1 MRMAK
6 KNYMQTVSMYLQ
18 TELENWEIPNVLL
31 TAQW

>member
-1 MRMAK
+1 MAK
-6 KNYMQTVSMYLQ
+6 KNNVQNVSTYLQ